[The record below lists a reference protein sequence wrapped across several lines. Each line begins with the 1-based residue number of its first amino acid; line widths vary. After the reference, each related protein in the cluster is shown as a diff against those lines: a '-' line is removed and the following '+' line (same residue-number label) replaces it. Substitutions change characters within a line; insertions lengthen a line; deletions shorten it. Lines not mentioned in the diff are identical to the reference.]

1 MLTLHIALRYLVS
14 KKTHSAVNVISG
26 ISVAGVAVATMAIV
40 CVLSVFNGF
49 TDVAADRLSY
59 LSPDLRV
66 ESLTGK
72 TIADADSLCRRLKT
86 VPGVEL
92 AEPTVEE
99 HGLAIYEGRQMPVM
113 LKGVTE
119 EYRNITAIDDIVKE
133 DGRFMPGYTATE
145 NFATLSVGAAL
156 QLGARPGFIEEL
168 KIYTPRRLGRINPA
182 NPSSSFRGDSLPV
195 SGVFQAEQSEF
206 DTDLVLI
213 PLEMSR
219 RLLDYTT
226 EATAIEIK
234 TSGAV
239 ESVKKAVM
247 SAIGDGYAV
256 KNPMEQQEQSFKMI
270 SVEKWITF
278 FLLAFILI
286 IASFNIISTL
296 SMLIIE
302 KDENIRTLYALGA
315 SQQMI
320 SRIFVLEGW
329 LISLAGGMAGII
341 VGVLLCLA
349 QQYGGF
355 ITLGGNHEA
364 MTITAYPVRVE
375 AIDLAAVF
383 LLTAFIGGVTSMVTS
398 FIMRRRGNWMAS
410 SMP

>member
-1 MLTLHIALRYLVS
+1 M
-14 KKTHSAVNVISG
+14 
-26 ISVAGVAVATMAIV
+26 
-40 CVLSVFNGF
+40 
-49 TDVAADRLSY
+49 
-59 LSPDLRV
+59 
-66 ESLTGK
+66 
-72 TIADADSLCRRLKT
+72 
-86 VPGVEL
+86 
-92 AEPTVEE
+92 
-99 HGLAIYEGRQMPVM
+99 
-113 LKGVTE
+113 
-119 EYRNITAIDDIVKE
+119 
-133 DGRFMPGYTATE
+133 
-145 NFATLSVGAAL
+145 GAAL

-182 NPSSSFRGDSLPV
+182 NPSSSFRGDSLLV

-213 PLEMSR
+213 PLEISR

-239 ESVKKAVM
+239 ENVKKAVM

-256 KNPMEQQEQSFKMI
+256 KNQMEQQEQSFKMI

-398 FIMRRRGNWMAS
+398 FIMRRRGGNWMAS
-410 SMP
+410 PMP